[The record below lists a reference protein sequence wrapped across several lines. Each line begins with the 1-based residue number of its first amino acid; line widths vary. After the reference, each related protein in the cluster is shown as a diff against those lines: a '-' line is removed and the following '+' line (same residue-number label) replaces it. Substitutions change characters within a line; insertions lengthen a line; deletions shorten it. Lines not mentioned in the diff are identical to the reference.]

1 MAIKFIGALLIVVSC
16 GVMGYQTSFSYL
28 REISYFKDL
37 IWILDFMQRQLQCH
51 LTPLP
56 LLCRLVYK
64 ENKCKISEVF
74 LNLADILDSQTSNSV
89 LDSMNMSIEMV
100 GIQPDRVK
108 NVLLKIGKILGK
120 FDIDGQI
127 KGIETVKEECIAILK
142 SLSEH
147 QRERSRSIKTIGI
160 CAGVAIAIL
169 LI

>member
-1 MAIKFIGALLIVVSC
+1 
-16 GVMGYQTSFSYL
+16 
-28 REISYFKDL
+28 
-37 IWILDFMQRQLQCH
+37 
-51 LTPLP
+51 
-56 LLCRLVYK
+56 
-64 ENKCKISEVF
+64 
-74 LNLADILDSQTSNSV
+74 
-89 LDSMNMSIEMV
+89 MSIEMV